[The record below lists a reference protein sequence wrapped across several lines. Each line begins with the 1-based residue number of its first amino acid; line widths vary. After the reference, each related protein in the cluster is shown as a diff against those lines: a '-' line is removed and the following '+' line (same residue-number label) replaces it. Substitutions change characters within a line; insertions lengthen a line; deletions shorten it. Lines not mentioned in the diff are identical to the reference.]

1 MKKILIING
10 HPIKG
15 SFNEAIVE
23 SYKKGALEN
32 KNEIKQINIGE
43 TKLENYLRYN
53 HYDKSTSVGEDI
65 KDMQK
70 DITWADHLVIVH
82 PVWWGG
88 MPAILKCFFDTVFES
103 GFAFRYKSGSPMP
116 EKLLKGKTA
125 HIITTLDTPIFIY
138 KYLFGAPSVNQ
149 LKSRILKFCG
159 ISPVKVNYFGPTTSS
174 TEEERKV
181 FIEKIYNISKSN

>member
-15 SFNEAIVE
+15 SFSEAIAE
-23 SYKKGALEN
+23 SYKKGSLEI
-32 KNEIKQINIGE
+32 KNEVKQINVGDIA
-43 TKLENYLRYN
+43 LENYLRYN

-65 KDMQK
+65 KNIQK
-70 DITWADHLVIVH
+70 DISWAEHIVVVH

-116 EKLLKGKTA
+116 EQLLKGKSA

-159 ISPVKVNYFGPTTSS
+159 ISPVRVDYFGPVGSS
-174 TEEERKV
+174 TEEKRKA
-181 FIEKIYNISKSN
+181 FLEEIYNLAKNN